1 MALVQELLRGPA
13 RSTLSNTE
21 SRLRLGD
28 LVEALDHELPA
39 VADLA
44 VRLAID
50 LEVDLEVDQDIITQ
64 ACSSP
69 ARFHQP
75 LLEVPLCRLQP
86 GRPQL
91 AANVEPYIRADGTKV
106 WSLMQLER
114 QLQPEAYRRRRGGYI
129 DRRRTRSGD
138 ASRP

>member
-1 MALVQELLRGPA
+1 
-13 RSTLSNTE
+13 LSNTE
-21 SRLRLGD
+21 GRLRLGD
-28 LVEALDHELPA
+28 LVEALDRDLPA

-50 LEVDLEVDQDIITQ
+50 LEVDQDVITK
-64 ACSSP
+64 AWSSP

-75 LLEVPLCRLQP
+75 LLEVPLCLLQP

-91 AANVEPYIRADGTKV
+91 AAKVEPYIRANGTKV
-106 WSLMQLER
+106 WSLMQLQR
-114 QLQPEAYRRRRGGYI
+114 QLQPEAYRRRRGGYL
-129 DRRRTRSGD
+129 DHRQTRSGD